1 MLYNQL
7 EAYTTRKEYHTERFH
22 FQRTTESIRHELFLQ
37 QYLGPNAI
45 DTPYQCLASPHGC
58 MDNVGSHVDYS
69 KRQHTMHHGLQVIDS
84 PVLDSQDGLDF

>member
-1 MLYNQL
+1 
-7 EAYTTRKEYHTERFH
+7 
-22 FQRTTESIRHELFLQ
+22 
-37 QYLGPNAI
+37 
-45 DTPYQCLASPHGC
+45 